1 MSGRITDLMVGGM
14 GTLGNAIGQGV
25 EAVRTEQDWR
35 NLQSANPDT
44 QEQDP
49 FVERIMAL
57 ARQGVDPMQAA
68 NIIRQERSAAPKPQV
83 PGLNQ
88 GNVVMNA
95 VPVQAANGLG
105 GLGAPPAAPSTPAEP
120 VPTPGA
126 RQVALPGMEKYP
138 RPASMPPLQ
147 ETFTDQPPQRQPL
160 QAQQAPAPAQKP
172 QAAPQNPSFGGIRG
186 EITPRNLPLAQFL
199 AQRKG
204 AGQAG
209 QLQSATQLASE
220 AIKGQQGMAK
230 EQFKADAAMNREQF
244 KAEARSNVVS
254 AQLAAKLQQFD
265 VQNQT
270 DIWQTWMGLKA
281 KMAAIEQSGKN
292 SERRDSMLKAIYQE
306 SVRYASKV
314 APFRGMDPAIDATLD
329 EVESIKRGIE
339 LSQGVVTTP
348 GPEQV
353 TPAVPGTKLPIV
365 GEVGGT
371 PEKRTPGK
379 PKTTVGADRRK
390 ALGLE

>member
-49 FVERIMAL
+49 FIERIMAL

-126 RQVALPGMEKYP
+126 PQLALPSAG
-138 RPASMPPLQ
+138 
-147 ETFTDQPPQRQPL
+147 QPPQRQPL